1 LPDTCFSFKK
11 WQIEIKKIA
20 AVANAALIG
29 YHLCKSELL
38 IPTNAYAGLK
48 ETHAPS
54 IAMPSSSCFLAR
66 SNLFSDWQ

>member
-1 LPDTCFSFKK
+1 MAARK
-11 WQIEIKKIA
+11 KKIA

-38 IPTNAYAGLK
+38 IPMNVYAGQK

-54 IAMPSSSCFLAR
+54 IAMPSSSGFSAR
-66 SNLFSDWQ
+66 SHLFADWQ